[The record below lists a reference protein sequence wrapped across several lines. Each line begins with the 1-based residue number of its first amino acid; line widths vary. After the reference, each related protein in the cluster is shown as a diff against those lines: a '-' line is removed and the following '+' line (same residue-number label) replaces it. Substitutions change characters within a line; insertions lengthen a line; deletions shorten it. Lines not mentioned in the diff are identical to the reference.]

1 MASLASIRYNILNL
15 KSGGRESDDDS
26 LSRRQTDYII
36 GYIRALLIRRDFEK
50 GHSINP
56 DIIQDLGCIHL
67 SPVDEADCC
76 NVTVGCQILRS
87 DKQLPKAL
95 ELYDKNMITYVGTVD
110 KRHAFDLIPVA
121 RSRWVNFNKYSKG
134 HRRAFILN
142 RYLYVIND
150 KMLEYINVRGV
161 FEDPIEAANFNH
173 CDGTPCFSEN
183 DQYPIA
189 LHMIQP
195 LTSMVVAGEIKDTF
209 VFPADTKN
217 DSVSENASLPT
228 KGRPI

>member
-1 MASLASIRYNILNL
+1 MTLNQLIFNILNL
-15 KSGGRESDDDS
+15 KSGGRDSDDDS
-26 LSRRQTDYII
+26 LSRRQTEFVI
-36 GYIRALLIRRDFEK
+36 GYIRAMLIRRDFEK

-56 DIIQDLGCIHL
+56 DIIQDLGCIEVE
-67 SPVDEADCC
+67 PVDEADCC
-76 NVTVGCQILRS
+76 DVQVGCQILRS
-87 DKQLPKAL
+87 LKQLPKTL

-121 RSRWVNFNKYSKG
+121 RSRWVTFNKYTSK

-142 RYLYVIND
+142 RYLYIVND
-150 KMLEYINVRGV
+150 QIIKYVNVRGV
-161 FEDPIEAANFNH
+161 FEDPKEAANFNH
-173 CDGTPCFSEN
+173 CDGTPCFTYD

-189 LHMIQP
+189 AWMVQP
-195 LTSMVVAGEIKDTF
+195 LTSMVISGEVKDTF